1 MDRRRFLQN
10 AAVTTA
16 ALHYFPGFAAGA
28 EREDVAL
35 KPDKTSVVGLSEG
48 TPDIDGHTPNSKR
61 PPPASTQAMP
71 RIPASVKQS

>member
-28 EREDVAL
+28 ERDVESDVTEKL
-35 KPDKTSVVGLSEG
+35 
-48 TPDIDGHTPNSKR
+48 
-61 PPPASTQAMP
+61 
-71 RIPASVKQS
+71 

>member
-35 KPDKTSVVGLSEG
+35 D
-48 TPDIDGHTPNSKR
+48 R
-61 PPPASTQAMP
+61 
-71 RIPASVKQS
+71 RIKGICRGC